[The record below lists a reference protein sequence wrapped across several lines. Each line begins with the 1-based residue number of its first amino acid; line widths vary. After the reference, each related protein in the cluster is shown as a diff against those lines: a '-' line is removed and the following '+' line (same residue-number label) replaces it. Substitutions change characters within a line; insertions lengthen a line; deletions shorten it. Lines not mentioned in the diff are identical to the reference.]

1 MDLPSLRT
9 AGGLASR
16 SWGTVNVK
24 GLRLKRSIGD
34 EGTCKTGERTLNFII
49 IV

>member
-1 MDLPSLRT
+1 MALFGLKNSWR
-9 AGGLASR
+9 AGLR
-16 SWGTVNVK
+16 SWSTVNVK
-24 GLRLKRSIGD
+24 RLRLKRSIGD